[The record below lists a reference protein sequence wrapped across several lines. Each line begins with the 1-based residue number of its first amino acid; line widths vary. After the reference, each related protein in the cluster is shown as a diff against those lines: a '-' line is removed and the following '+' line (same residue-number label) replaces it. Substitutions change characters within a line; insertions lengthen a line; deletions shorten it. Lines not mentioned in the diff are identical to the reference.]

1 MMWRKYVYVIYCDVV
16 LWNLLRL
23 KENYDLFFVVFVLL
37 EMGFIDVSNV

>member
-1 MMWRKYVYVIYCDVV
+1 MLKKYVYVINYDVV

-23 KENYDLFFVVFVLL
+23 KENYELFYVVFVLL

>member
-1 MMWRKYVYVIYCDVV
+1 MLKKYVYVINYDVV

-23 KENYDLFFVVFVLL
+23 IENYDLFYVVFVLL